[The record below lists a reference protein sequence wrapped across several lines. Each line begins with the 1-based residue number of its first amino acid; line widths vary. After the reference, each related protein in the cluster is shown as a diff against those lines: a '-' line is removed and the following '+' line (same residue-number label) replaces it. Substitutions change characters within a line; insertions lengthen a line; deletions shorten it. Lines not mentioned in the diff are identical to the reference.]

1 MLKDT
6 ALPPLTILAPE
17 QHLDGSSLRI
27 GIIVARYNWYITGMM
42 LKSAQDE
49 LLRLNVMPEKITVI
63 SVPGAYELAIA
74 AQFLLREGGFDT
86 LICFGCVMK
95 GETRHDVV
103 ISDAA
108 AQGIQRVA
116 LDAHIPIIFGVICAE
131 NQQQA
136 KARISRGI
144 ECARSAVEMASMVH
158 ALIEQVDIT
167 Y

>member
-6 ALPPLTILAPE
+6 SPLTLPPELR
-17 QHLDGSSLRI
+17 QDGSGLRI
-27 GIIVARYNWYITGMM
+27 GIVVARYNWDITGVM
-42 LKSAQDE
+42 LQLAQEE
-49 LLRLNVMPEKITVI
+49 LLHLNVPSEKITVVV
-63 SVPGAYELAIA
+63 VPGTYELAIA
-74 AQFLLREGGFDT
+74 AQSLLQREHFDA

-116 LDAHIPIIFGVICAE
+116 LDAHVPIIFGVMCAE

-136 KARISRGI
+136 EARISRGI
-144 ECARSAVEMASMVH
+144 ECARSAVEMACTVQ
-158 ALIEQVDIT
+158 ALTMPIDT
-167 Y
+167 KC